1 MVVDQVK
8 GVLFPSP
15 SFVVSDHSMSDS
27 GGSESNGDDGECSDS
42 EMSEYDDPGKQN
54 DSMTLEQYQF
64 GLCKEALVRVES
76 HNL

>member
-27 GGSESNGDDGECSDS
+27 GGSESNGDDGEGSDS
-42 EMSEYDDPGKQN
+42 EM
-54 DSMTLEQYQF
+54 
-64 GLCKEALVRVES
+64 
-76 HNL
+76 